1 MSGNNDKKTIK
12 ITVICVAAAVVLIA
26 AGAIVFGASNNKDK
40 DKDVKTEIGLTP
52 KGEIVVMNG
61 TSPDGEWIEAGT
73 YADGRVAE
81 AATDSKGE
89 AATNASGAYV
99 INYPKRNS
107 SSGSSSANG
116 GGSPNTKAES
126 RVNASSKNA
135 QEGSSDNKKS
145 SEIVSDNS
153 KSESS
158 VKSSSSS
165 KATSSSKSTASSK
178 TTSSSKSTSSGKPA
192 SSSKAAS
199 SSKTDSSSSSGSGS
213 TPSSQVKTTTAVIN
227 GTSYN
232 VGDKIR
238 VSFYMQ
244 CSQKFLGINAITN
257 YDSKILKVETP
268 EINMPNLTGSMS
280 NTDLENEFR
289 MTASSAMAI
298 YDFSSE
304 KLLASCDFTIKNV
317 SPDPTNITM
326 NIVELLDN
334 DINNISPENYSIR
347 VVTEKL

>member
-1 MSGNNDKKTIK
+1 MSENQKDEKTIK
-12 ITVICVAAAVVLIA
+12 ITAICVAAAVVLIA
-26 AGAIVFGASNNKDK
+26 VGATAFGIISSNKKDEA
-40 DKDVKTEIGLTP
+40 VKTEVGLTP
-52 KGEIVVMNG
+52 DGEIVVMNG

-89 AATNASGAYV
+89 AATNASGEYV
-99 INYPKRNS
+99 INYPERNISSVS
-107 SSGSSSANG
+107 SSSENG
-116 GGSPNTKAES
+116 ATTGTAES
-126 RVNASSKNA
+126 RANISSASS
-135 QEGSSDNKKS
+135 QQSSD
-145 SEIVSDNS
+145 DNNQS
-153 KSESS
+153 SS
-158 VKSSSSS
+158 VSSSRTENKENSS
-165 KATSSSKSTASSK
+165 K
-178 TTSSSKSTSSGKPA
+178 TSSSKSTSSSKTASSSKPA

-199 SSKTDSSSSSGSGS
+199 SSKTSSSKTSSSGS
-213 TPSSQVKTTTAVIN
+213 TTSSQVKTTTAVIN

-244 CSQKFLGINAITN
+244 CSQKFLGINAVTN
-257 YDSKILKVETP
+257 YDGKILKVETP

-289 MTASSAMAI
+289 MTASSAVAI
-298 YDFSSE
+298 YDFSTE

-317 SPDPTNITM
+317 SPNPTNITM
-326 NIVELLDN
+326 NIIELLDN

-347 VVTEKL
+347 VVTEKI